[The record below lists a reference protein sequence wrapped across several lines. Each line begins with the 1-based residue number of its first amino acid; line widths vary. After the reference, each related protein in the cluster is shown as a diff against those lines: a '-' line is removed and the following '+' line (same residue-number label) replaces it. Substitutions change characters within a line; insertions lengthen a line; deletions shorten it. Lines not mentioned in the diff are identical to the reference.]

1 MWEFPEIYLVK
12 ISLEDVPSIIIQPT
26 AQNVRESTLFFV
38 AAFTVKEKKT
48 LFIDLANMNFARSKN
63 PRQTEENTT
72 KKLMKC
78 INMISNLLEFL

>member
-38 AAFTVKEKKT
+38 AAFTVKEKKPS
-48 LFIDLANMNFARSKN
+48 L
-63 PRQTEENTT
+63 
-72 KKLMKC
+72 
-78 INMISNLLEFL
+78 